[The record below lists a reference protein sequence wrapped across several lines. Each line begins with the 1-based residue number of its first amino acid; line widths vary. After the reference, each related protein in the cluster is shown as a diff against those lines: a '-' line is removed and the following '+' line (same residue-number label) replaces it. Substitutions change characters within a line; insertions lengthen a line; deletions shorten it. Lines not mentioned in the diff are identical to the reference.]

1 MEILCVDDEMLSL
14 ELLEQAVN
22 DAVPN
27 AKVHAF
33 RKPKEAL
40 AFVEEAGAL
49 DIAFLDID
57 MRGMTGVELG
67 ELLKAKLPCL
77 NIVFVTAYSD
87 YTGDA
92 MKMRASGY
100 VFKPVTKEKIEAE
113 IENLRYS
120 IAEASVV
127 SALASARSIS
137 SEVSEDANLPANLVD
152 SAVAFSETEANGAKL
167 KIQCFGSFEVFAEGK
182 PVKFSRSLAK
192 EVLAYLV
199 ERRGSTCTIR
209 ELSAVLFED
218 EPFTNTK
225 RSYVQS
231 IISSLMKSLDEV
243 GAKECVVKSYNSISI
258 APEKIDCDFY
268 KFLEGDR
275 DAQLSYFGEFMSQ
288 YSWAENT
295 NAALSMSH
303 FS

>member
-14 ELLEQAVN
+14 ELLEQAVHE
-22 DAVPN
+22 AVPN

-40 AFVEEAGAL
+40 AFVEEAGSL

-77 NIVFVTAYSD
+77 NIVVVTAFSD

-120 IAEASVV
+120 IAENLGGTSHPSVNAASP
-127 SALASARSIS
+127 
-137 SEVSEDANLPANLVD
+137 EVFDYDNLPAGM
-152 SAVAFSETEANGAKL
+152 AVASPASPDADVNGAKL
-167 KIQCFGSFEVFAEGK
+167 KIQCFGSFEVFADGK

-243 GAKECVVKSYNSISI
+243 GAKDCVVKSYNSISI

-268 KFLEGDR
+268 KFLAGDR
-275 DAQLSYFGEFMSQ
+275 DAQLSYLGEFMSQ

-295 NAALSMSH
+295 NAALSMTH

>member
-1 MEILCVDDEMLSL
+1 MEILCVDDELLSL
-14 ELLEQAVN
+14 ELLEKAVA

-40 AFVEEAGAL
+40 AFVEDAGSL

-67 ELLKAKLPCL
+67 EHLKAKLPCL
-77 NIVFVTAYSD
+77 NIVFVTAFSD

-100 VFKPVTKEKIEAE
+100 VFKPVTKEKIETE

-120 IAEASVV
+120 VKGEDDA
-127 SALASARSIS
+127 SALASGQAISSDDESHAANLQASMAGSSIS
-137 SEVSEDANLPANLVD
+137 DNL
-152 SAVAFSETEANGAKL
+152 EAKL
-167 KIQCFGSFEVFAEGK
+167 KIQCFGNFEVFAAGK

-199 ERRGSTCTIR
+199 ERRGSSCTIR

-243 GAKECVVKSYNSISI
+243 DAKECVVKSYNSISI

-268 KFLEGDR
+268 KFLAGDR

-295 NAALSMSH
+295 NAALSMTH